1 MKLRQCD
8 ECTECCTMLEI
19 IALKKPKKTRCE
31 FLRAGDTPGCGQHE
45 TRPQDCRSF
54 QCAWT
59 QNEFPDLFRPDKL
72 GIMVYYVDSQLGHTM
87 FVTET
92 REGAYD
98 EHPSEK
104 DAIIDLAG
112 LKNIPVMLAKYDG
125 TAIMM
130 VP

>member
-1 MKLRQCD
+1 
-8 ECTECCTMLEI
+8 MLEI
-19 IALKKPKKTRCE
+19 LALKKPKKTRCE
-31 FLRAGDTPGCGQHE
+31 YLREGDDQPGCGCHK
-45 TRPQDCRSF
+45 TRPQDCRGF

-59 QNEFPDLFRPDKL
+59 QNEFPQPFRPDKL

-87 FVTET
+87 FITET
-92 REGAYD
+92 RVDAYE
-98 EHPSEK
+98 EHSTEK

-125 TAIMM
+125 TAMMM